1 MEMKGTT
8 RIIRTEIQHFKN
20 VDYGE
25 IKYMNYRSVEK
36 NACLDGNDLVGIY
49 GQNGSGKT
57 AMIEAFDI
65 LKTILSGEEI
75 SYTEFEGLIGE
86 GNKTNMITTFFIENG
101 NQKYKVEYSF
111 KLNKCTKDQKIQI
124 VKETLVY
131 WRRGASWKTKRSLS
145 FENPFYDSEFI
156 LEDTASGFES
166 DYMKYYKNISF
177 LNHSQ
182 KLAVLCAQKN
192 ISILFNDI
200 AIKNLIQIS
209 EEEEEAMILLNILNG
224 LSDFGKFFFQVVK
237 VNQLADINNNMVL
250 PVNVHSE
257 TGNYIMQGCL
267 PMFVNGHANIPESMY
282 NQLILAT
289 DAINIA
295 LKSIIPN
302 LQLDIIKKNE
312 EVDEKGIKFV
322 QIDVYSIRNGK
333 KFLTKYESEGIKR
346 IISLLNYL
354 IAYYNSEQICLVV
367 DELDSGIFEY
377 LLGELLGV
385 LKDDAK
391 GQLIFT
397 SHNLRILEKLDSNNI
412 ICTTTN
418 SQNRYIR
425 LQGIEKNNNKRDFY
439 IRAVVLG
446 GQKEVLYDDTDLQS
460 IEYAFRKA
468 RKQGN
473 DVEIALS
480 PEFEELLE
488 NYSSE
493 NLQ

>member
-1 MEMKGTT
+1 M
-8 RIIRTEIQHFKN
+8 
-20 VDYGE
+20 
-25 IKYMNYRSVEK
+25 
-36 NACLDGNDLVGIY
+36 
-49 GQNGSGKT
+49 GK
-57 AMIEAFDI
+57 I
-65 LKTILSGEEI
+65 
-75 SYTEFEGLIGE
+75 
-86 GNKTNMITTFFIENG
+86 
-101 NQKYKVEYSF
+101 
-111 KLNKCTKDQKIQI
+111 
-124 VKETLVY
+124 
-131 WRRGASWKTKRSLS
+131 
-145 FENPFYDSEFI
+145 
-156 LEDTASGFES
+156 
-166 DYMKYYKNISF
+166 
-177 LNHSQ
+177 
-182 KLAVLCAQKN
+182 
-192 ISILFNDI
+192 
-200 AIKNLIQIS
+200 
-209 EEEEEAMILLNILNG
+209 
-224 LSDFGKFFFQVVK
+224 
-237 VNQLADINNNMVL
+237 
-250 PVNVHSE
+250 
-257 TGNYIMQGCL
+257 
-267 PMFVNGHANIPESMY
+267 
-282 NQLILAT
+282 
-289 DAINIA
+289 
-295 LKSIIPN
+295 
-302 LQLDIIKKNE
+302 
-312 EVDEKGIKFV
+312 
-322 QIDVYSIRNGK
+322 
-333 KFLTKYESEGIKR
+333 LTKYESEGIKR

-412 ICTTTN
+412 ICTTTS